1 MTTGDSSRQAGQDQ
15 DQDHDH
21 DHDHDQDH
29 DDDAR
34 TRDEQQDEETPAQ
47 RLTRNWSE
55 LLQELRV
62 TQTGIQVLTGFL
74 LTVPFNSRF
83 DELTSLQRNA
93 YLIVLSGAIISTA
106 LIMSPAAFHRVLF
119 RHGERPWLVDTANQ
133 IARAGLAMVALTTG
147 GVAFLAFEVV
157 AGLAAGVIA
166 GVLAMVVFAGL
177 WVGIPVWQPRPGR
190 RPAERDNR

>member
-1 MTTGDSSRQAGQDQ
+1 MTTADTRREGTDGDHSHAGDG
-15 DQDHDH
+15 
-21 DHDHDQDH
+21 
-29 DDDAR
+29 
-34 TRDEQQDEETPAQ
+34 QQDGETPAE

-74 LTVPFNSRF
+74 LTVPFSNRF
-83 DELTSLQRNA
+83 QDLTQLQRNA
-93 YLIVLSGAIISTA
+93 YLVVLSGAILSTA

-133 IARAGLAMVALTTG
+133 VARVGLAMIALTTG
-147 GVAFLAFEVV
+147 GVAFLAFDVV
-157 AGLAAGVIA
+157 TGLAAGLIA
-166 GVLAMVVFAGL
+166 GILATVVFAGL

-190 RPAERDNR
+190 RPAERES

>member
-1 MTTGDSSRQAGQDQ
+1 MTTAEPRRQAS
-15 DQDHDH
+15 
-21 DHDHDQDH
+21 
-29 DDDAR
+29 DDIHA
-34 TRDEQQDEETPAQ
+34 RDEQQDEETPAQ

-83 DELTSLQRNA
+83 DQLNELQRTA
-93 YLIVLSGAIISTA
+93 YLVVLSGAIVTTA

-133 IARAGLAMVALTTG
+133 IARAGLGMVALTTG

-166 GVLAMVVFAGL
+166 GVVAIVIFAGL
-177 WVGIPVWQPRPGR
+177 WIGIPVWQPQQRR
-190 RPAERDNR
+190 RPAERDS